1 MDSPTNH
8 LSQMAG
14 TTKRIVLRLVT
25 ITENRLELLMTEVQE
40 ERERILRVFLLALGT
55 AVFGLLAGVALTV
68 AITIF
73 FWERSPILALLILAA
88 IYAACGIWLY
98 LGFTRL
104 QRDWQTLSG
113 TIEQLRKD
121 RECLEQH
128 LT

>member
-1 MDSPTNH
+1 MDSPT
-8 LSQMAG
+8 SQLGQVAG
-14 TTKRIVLRLVT
+14 TTKRLVSRVLT
-25 ITENRLELLMTEVQE
+25 ITENRLELLMLEVQE
-40 ERERILRVFLLALGT
+40 ERDRILRVILLALGT

-68 AITIF
+68 AIAIF
-73 FWERSPILALLILAA
+73 FWERSPMLALLVLATL
-88 IYAACGIWLY
+88 YAACATWLY